1 MTSLDTLASRRAF
14 LPADAPYTEM
24 LAAFLQLTRDEIAA
38 ELKLLAA
45 AIQARRY
52 PAGRPYHHINGFT
65 KVVVAEYTCGARMT
79 LHYWP
84 AELGAA
90 PDVSRPHDHRFAFTS
105 LLLMGS
111 QHFLELDEAPGDPDA
126 QPWLRYFYRP
136 YVAGRIASVAAKGE
150 TRLRVSRTVERAP
163 LQGHY
168 STTSEVVH
176 QAVTRRDAGCATLVL
191 RGPRERRTSTV
202 YYAPGEPAPRGGV
215 QLGRWIGHDVVLQQV
230 EHVVAMVSGR

>member
-1 MTSLDTLASRRAF
+1 MACTQAVEISCEPTVAVTQVDT
-14 LPADAPYTEM
+14 
-24 LAAFLQLTRDEIAA
+24 
-38 ELKLLAA
+38 
-45 AIQARRY
+45 
-52 PAGRPYHHINGFT
+52 
-65 KVVVAEYTCGARMT
+65 TCGAQFVCQT
-79 LHYWP
+79 
-84 AELGAA
+84 
-90 PDVSRPHDHRFAFTS
+90 
-105 LLLMGS
+105 
-111 QHFLELDEAPGDPDA
+111 
-126 QPWLRYFYRP
+126 
-136 YVAGRIASVAAKGE
+136 
-150 TRLRVSRTVERAP
+150 SRTVERAP